1 MTSRSRRAQL
11 RLEVL
16 DERAEDFPEYLED
29 VPKMLQRW
37 NLHLEVVECVWVVA
51 YDAHM
56 TVKTVIEV
64 GRGTH
69 TRSEVHI
76 PTVMAA
82 VITAGCERF
91 MLVHN
96 HPTKRLKPSKGD
108 IDLTRKIM
116 AAANTCGL
124 FFEDHI
130 ILSPN
135 GKWTSLTQRGIIQPA
150 NYLDHVNESDTD
162 NFLENHDAIDYA

>member
-16 DERAEDFPEYLED
+16 DEKAEAFPEYLSD

-37 NLHLEVVECVWVVA
+37 NLHLEPVECVWVIA
-51 YDAHM
+51 YDANM

-82 VITAGCERF
+82 VMTAGCERF
-91 MLVHN
+91 MLAHN
-96 HPTKRLKPSKGD
+96 HPTNRLKPSKGD
-108 IDLTRKIM
+108 IDITRKIM
-116 AAANTCGL
+116 AAANACGL

-135 GKWTSLTQRGIIQPA
+135 QKWVSMTQRGIIEPA
-150 NYLDHVNESDTD
+150 DYLEHTNDGDAE
-162 NFLENHDAIDYA
+162 NFLANHDIDYA

>member
-1 MTSRSRRAQL
+1 MTSRSRRATL

-16 DERAEDFPEYLED
+16 DEKSTDLPEYLDD
-29 VPKMLQRW
+29 VPAMLMGW
-37 NLHLEVVECVWVVA
+37 GLHLEPVECVWVIA
-51 YDAHM
+51 YDANM

-82 VITAGCERF
+82 VLTAGCERF
-91 MLVHN
+91 MLAHN
-96 HPTKRLKPSKGD
+96 HPTKRLSPSKGD
-108 IDLTRKIM
+108 IDITRKIM
-116 AAANTCGL
+116 AAANSCGL

-130 ILSPN
+130 ILSPT
-135 GKWTSLTQRGIIQPA
+135 GKWVSMTQRGIIDPA
-150 NYLDHVNESDTD
+150 SYLDYVNDDDAD
-162 NFLENHDAIDYA
+162 NFLAQADGIDYS